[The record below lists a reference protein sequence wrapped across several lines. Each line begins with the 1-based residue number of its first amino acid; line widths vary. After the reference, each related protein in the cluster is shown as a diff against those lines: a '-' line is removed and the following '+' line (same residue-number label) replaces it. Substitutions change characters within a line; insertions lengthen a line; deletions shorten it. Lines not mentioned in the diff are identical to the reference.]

1 MTYNPLTIDT
11 AQTPERRREEA
22 DRILKILDE
31 NLTLETTLTD
41 RELAFVEGIEGSCPV
56 SPKQILWLRDLKA
69 KYVE

>member
-22 DRILKILDE
+22 DRILKIISDAHVNGSLQPK
-31 NLTLETTLTD
+31 
-41 RELAFVEGIEGSCPV
+41 ELAFITDMQVGGPV
-56 SPKQILWLRDLKA
+56 SPKQVLWLRDLKA